1 MKAGPPKTVQ
11 HVPVDDEECKNVMGD
26 RVRAGMMCAGGIEG
40 EDSCQGDSGG
50 PLVASG
56 DDGVT
61 WSLVGVVSWGWR
73 CATAGKYGVYTRV
86 TDYMDWIN
94 EETNHV
100 HNGGTRGVTW
110 TLLSYLTFF
119 LMYVN
124 LYL

>member
-1 MKAGPPKTVQ
+1 M
-11 HVPVDDEECKNVMGD
+11 PVDDDECKRVMGS
-26 RVRAGMMCAGGIEG
+26 RVRAGMMCAGGIGG

-56 DDGVT
+56 DDGKT
-61 WSLVGVVSWGWR
+61 WSLVGVVSLGWR

-94 EETNHV
+94 EETNNV

-110 TLLSYLTFF
+110 TLLSSLTFF